1 MVYPKHI
8 QWNGKS
14 TAHPAGTR
22 RTQRELVVASL
33 VRLPDA
39 PAPR

>member
-8 QWNGKS
+8 EWNGKP
-14 TAHPAGTR
+14 TAHPATGR
-22 RTQRELVVASL
+22 RSQRELVVASL
-33 VRLPDA
+33 IRRPDA